1 MIGLI
6 IKLLGWIALAG
17 CSVIFITNNKKKNDF
32 NFHFKLV
39 SGLVTHVFSSFV
51 LRITVTLSG
60 GDVYTGPVGATDF
73 LKGLGGKEFRKF

>member
-17 CSVIFITNNKKKNDF
+17 CSVIFIIFIKKNDF

-51 LRITVTLSG
+51 LRIIVTLSG

>member
-1 MIGLI
+1 
-6 IKLLGWIALAG
+6 
-17 CSVIFITNNKKKNDF
+17 
-32 NFHFKLV
+32 LV